1 MLALIKLLIALT
13 AVKIASARND
23 YSNLTIADHCP
34 NAPDVDWT
42 KSVNTYL
49 RQIPDTIPLPVPI
62 GTLFPGIKIGTL
74 KVTGLGGLWPY
85 KPYTSYCVENKTYI
99 EVPVFADEPLR
110 ISVDWK
116 TCSGHQGEFGIRV
129 SSQSLR
135 LFFFPA
141 FGEQSN
147 AGVALFNVL
156 PDSLED
162 PALFLEGGS
171 QWLSRATLIANV
183 ITMPH
188 LEMLWSKF
196 LRVDTPSL
204 IRENLKNLK

>member
-1 MLALIKLLIALT
+1 MIALIKLLIALT
-13 AVKIASARND
+13 AVNIARAGND
-23 YSNLTIADHCP
+23 YTNIIIADRCP

-49 RQIPDTIPLPVPI
+49 RQIPDVIPLPGPI
-62 GTLFPGIKIGTL
+62 GSFIPGIKIGTFKL
-74 KVTGLGGLWPY
+74 TGLGGLWPY
-85 KPYTSYCVENKTYI
+85 KPYTSYCVGNKTYI
-99 EVPVFADEPLR
+99 EVHVFADEPLR
-110 ISVDWK
+110 LSLDWK

-135 LFFFPA
+135 LFFLPTS
-141 FGEQSN
+141 GERNN
-147 AGVALFNVL
+147 AGVSLFTVL

-171 QWLSRATLIANV
+171 QWLRTATSIANV
-183 ITMPH
+183 IIMPH
-188 LEMLWSKF
+188 LELLWSRF

-204 IRENLKNLK
+204 IREKLN